1 MSKKRIIIVGGGF
14 AGVKCAGTLTK
25 KLSGE
30 DYEIVLFNSENY
42 MVFQPLLAEVVGSSI
57 TPESVAVPL
66 RQMLPKVTCRTEDI
80 TLIDLKSSF
89 VRYLTNEG
97 YGGDMYYD
105 HLVISVGSEV
115 NLGIIP
121 GMADHSFPL
130 RTVGD
135 AITLRYHVMEQLEN
149 AEVCDDYERKRWY
162 LSFIVVGGGFSGVEV
177 AGEINDLV
185 KDSARYYKNF
195 GKDDFK
201 VILIHSRD
209 QILPEVTSKLRDF
222 AKDKMEKAG
231 ITVKLS
237 KRVTYVTPE
246 GVGLKDGSLISG
258 ATVVCTVGNTTSAII
273 KSLDIEKEKG
283 RVVTSGDMKVI
294 GFENVWAIGDCAKI
308 VNTYNNEESPP
319 TGQFAERQ
327 GRQTAQNIIR
337 SFEGKETKPFY
348 FRPIGQLCA
357 IGGHNAVAELFGLH
371 LSGFIAW
378 YIWRTVYILKL
389 PSISHRVKVGFD
401 WAWEFFYSRDLS
413 HPKVN
418 LTERISRAYF
428 RPGDLIIEQ
437 DDPSMNFYIIES
449 GEVEVFKA
457 NQNGGTKTIAILGPG
472 DFFGEMALI
481 SDRPRSASVKARS
494 EVEVTIMGKKVFDQI
509 SSTLK
514 PFRDFVFDAFKRRSP
529 SIWQRMPAALDIIKS
544 YPLSAFIEPVSIILK
559 SSSTF
564 EETVQKISEGNS
576 DFCCVIDDGNRLKGV
591 VTRTDIFRAIDRGVA
606 NPIRVKEFMMS
617 EPIVVSENE
626 STVLVIDT
634 MRDHNLKWM
643 PVVDNVNNMKLKGI
657 VRRDKMLSFVLANL
671 HKTTVKK

>member
-25 KLSGE
+25 KLSLE

-57 TPESVAVPL
+57 TPESVSVPL

-80 TLIDLKSSF
+80 TLIDLKGSF

-135 AITLRYHVMEQLEN
+135 AITLRYHVMDQLEN
-149 AEVCDDYERKRWY
+149 AEVCDDYERRKWY

-185 KDSARYYKNF
+185 KDSAKFYKNF

-201 VILIHSRD
+201 VILIHSRG

-222 AKDKMEKAG
+222 AKDKMEEAG

-237 KRVTYVTPE
+237 SRVTYVTSE

-258 ATVVCTVGNTTSAII
+258 ATLVCTVGNTTSAII
-273 KSLDIEKEKG
+273 KSLDIEKENG
-283 RVVTSGDMKVI
+283 RVVTNSDMKVI

-308 VNTYNNEESPP
+308 VNTYNNEVSPP

-327 GRQTAQNIIR
+327 GRQTALNIIR
-337 SFEGKETKPFY
+337 SIDGKETKPFY

-437 DDPSMNFYIIES
+437 GDPSMNFYIIES
-449 GEVEVFKA
+449 GEVEVVRG
-457 NQNGGTKTIAILGPG
+457 NQNGGTNTIAILGAG

-494 EVEVTIMGKKVFDQI
+494 EVEVTIMGKKVFDQM

-514 PFRDFVFDAFKRRSP
+514 PFRDFVLDAFKRRSS
-529 SIWQRMPAALDIIKS
+529 SIWQSMPAALDIIES
-544 YPLSAFIEPVSIILK
+544 CPLSTFIEPVSITLK

-564 EETVQKISEGNS
+564 EETVQKISKDNS
-576 DFCCVIDDGNRLKGV
+576 DICCVIDDGNRLKGV
-591 VTRTDIFRAIDRGVA
+591 VTRTDIFRAIDRGVT

-617 EPIVVSENE
+617 EPVVVSENE

-634 MRDHNLKWM
+634 MREHSLKWM
-643 PVVDNVNNMKLKGI
+643 PVVDNINNMKLKGI
-657 VRRDKMLSFVLANL
+657 VRRDKILSFVLANL
-671 HKTTVKK
+671 HKKSFEK